1 MHAKLASWESVARKT
16 EEQNCSFWKQKQK
29 KIPLSFQIYPWCER
43 KDSRGFFLSLEMILM
58 ILNVSHYIWSWIFFQ
73 RISFHGN
80 VNDILKVAFP
90 QVAPSFG
97 IHRTLITTL
106 PQDQTPKTPLYQ
118 IAWYLYVA
126 MHTHL

>member
-1 MHAKLASWESVARKT
+1 
-16 EEQNCSFWKQKQK
+16 
-29 KIPLSFQIYPWCER
+29 
-43 KDSRGFFLSLEMILM
+43 MILM

-73 RISFHGN
+73 RISFHSN

-97 IHRTLITTL
+97 IHRTLIVTL
-106 PQDQTPKTPLYQ
+106 PEDQTLKTPSYQ

-126 MHTHL
+126 IHSHL